1 MAKRF
6 VLPQGTFP
14 RRPDLLSHHRLR
26 RPLSKREIASSNL
39 AKSTLF
45 IFSFFCPSS
54 SSSSKKK
61 NSLEKT
67 PRFFFAP
74 TTQKRARAQKR
85 GLALF
90 GEEEELPGDP
100 RPAAFLSS
108 SSSSFGFSFST
119 KEEKAGSERARFF
132 ALTERDSIICSSTC
146 RRKEDDAR
154 RWKDHHHL
162 SKETVKVIRTNY
174 GKS

>member
-1 MAKRF
+1 MCILNLGLSPHKGFCNTNARAFLHTMICQWILNQRGGEAFVAKRF

-61 NSLEKT
+61 KF
-67 PRFFFAP
+67 P
-74 TTQKRARAQKR
+74 
-85 GLALF
+85 
-90 GEEEELPGDP
+90 
-100 RPAAFLSS
+100 
-108 SSSSFGFSFST
+108 
-119 KEEKAGSERARFF
+119 
-132 ALTERDSIICSSTC
+132 
-146 RRKEDDAR
+146 
-154 RWKDHHHL
+154 
-162 SKETVKVIRTNY
+162 
-174 GKS
+174 